1 MSDQQDINGPAT
13 RDKLDRLWFKLLN
26 VFEDSFK
33 DQKVPNSEMLGN
45 IRLFLRD
52 NNAQPAPEH
61 KQRLQALFVKLT
73 ETLLELVSAGEMS
86 SSQMEFVRR
95 FLSDNG
101 ISKDTE
107 LKISLESLSDL
118 AVPFRH

>member
-1 MSDQQDINGPAT
+1 MGDIEGINGPAA
-13 RDKLDRLWFKLLN
+13 RDKLERLWHNLLN
-26 VFEDSFK
+26 VFENSFK

-52 NNAQPAPEH
+52 NNAQPAQEQKP
-61 KQRLQALFVKLT
+61 RLQALHVQLT
-73 ETLLELVSAGEMS
+73 ETLLALVTADEMS
-86 SSQMEFVRR
+86 SSQMELVRR

-107 LKISLESLSDL
+107 LKMSLESLTDL
-118 AVPFRH
+118 TVPFRH